1 MKYAVAI
8 DIGGTNTRVAL
19 IDEELN
25 IVSREQFST
34 DNKEP
39 EITLNKISDIVKAF
53 DKDITGIGMSCPG
66 PLDLINGKVL
76 TPPNLNGKWHN
87 LEISKVLSEKTGKPV
102 YLDND
107 ANLAGL
113 AEAVVGEGKRLDDDG
128 TLAVDHRCLVLPLG
142 NVDPNDVHSIGSS
155 RVQITDIPRAAEGHN
170 LLRD

>member
-1 MKYAVAI
+1 MQVCDNMGKINEICSSDRYRRYEYKSGL
-8 DIGGTNTRVAL
+8 DC
-19 IDEELN
+19 EELN

-113 AEAVVGEGKRLDDDG
+113 AEAVVGEGKD
-128 TLAVDHRCLVLPLG
+128 CK
-142 NVDPNDVHSIGSS
+142 IM
-155 RVQITDIPRAAEGHN
+155 Q
-170 LLRD
+170 

>member
-128 TLAVDHRCLVLPLG
+128 ALAVNHRCLVLPLG
-142 NVDPNDVHSIGSS
+142 DVDPNDVHSVGSS
-155 RVQITDIPRAAEGHN
+155 HIQITDIPRAAEGHN

>member
-1 MKYAVAI
+1 
-8 DIGGTNTRVAL
+8 
-19 IDEELN
+19 
-25 IVSREQFST
+25 
-34 DNKEP
+34 
-39 EITLNKISDIVKAF
+39 
-53 DKDITGIGMSCPG
+53 MSCPG

-128 TLAVDHRCLVLPLG
+128 ALAVNHRCLVLPLG
-142 NVDPNDVHSIGSS
+142 NVDPNDVHNIGSS
-155 RVQITDIPRAAEGHN
+155 HVQITDIPRAAEGHN